1 MADLIVIIVAFDVVI
16 SIIIIPERLSLFNV
30 LHRVGAT
37 PPMWLDEE
45 LK

>member
-1 MADLIVIIVAFDVVI
+1 MADLIVIIVAFDVIINVI
-16 SIIIIPERLSLFNV
+16 LIPERISLFYV

-37 PPMWLDEE
+37 PPMRLGNE